1 MLTLLFKFCRLSVIP
16 IIMPGDFLM
25 KIHKLIPQH
34 IFWKSKEPI
43 IAKVTLRK
51 KKKNKDERPQL
62 PDFNRPTIK
71 LQ

>member
-1 MLTLLFKFCRLSVIP
+1 
-16 IIMPGDFLM
+16 MPEDFLM

-51 KKKNKDERPQL
+51 KNNKDERLQL

>member
-1 MLTLLFKFCRLSVIP
+1 
-16 IIMPGDFLM
+16 MPGDFLM

-43 IAKVTLRK
+43 IAKVTLRN